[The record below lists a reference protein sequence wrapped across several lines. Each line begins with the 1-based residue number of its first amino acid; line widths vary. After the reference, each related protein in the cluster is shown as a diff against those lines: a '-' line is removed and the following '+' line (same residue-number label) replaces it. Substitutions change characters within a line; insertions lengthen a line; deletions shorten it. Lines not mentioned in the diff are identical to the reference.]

1 MTSRNR
7 NIVTASRGD
16 TPRARQ
22 SSGDNPR
29 TSRQSSGSTPRTTRQ
44 SSGQPRSRSS
54 VRRQGRPRTVEDS
67 NEDAAFI
74 EQLQAW
80 AQETS
85 RKQLTDLESEFERLQ
100 SQPRPEPSAEFAR
113 NPTLNRYR
121 DVICVENNRVALS
134 NGRYIHANWID
145 SHGDRRYICTQGP
158 LPQTVGDFWEM
169 VLQEKVEA
177 VVMLCD
183 TIELNRPKC
192 HQYWPKDNTPESQI
206 TSRDDNIRV
215 RFVDTEALDDNH
227 LIRTRL
233 QVTSDNPK
241 RQANVRHFHWRRW
254 PDRGVPMNHLAALRL
269 LFYIGKYKPIVVH
282 CSAGIGRTGTIVM
295 IYLAQNTLRG
305 GHRLDFYE
313 LVAELRRQRAGSVQT
328 LDQYL
333 YIYSVFL
340 RYVIKNKKH
349 VSALKFLIFPSRYA
363 KNKADAGKINVDVE
377 AVERLVQAISRRI
390 YKPTRR

>member
-1 MTSRNR
+1 MTSRDR

-16 TPRARQ
+16 NPRTTRQ

-29 TSRQSSGSTPRTTRQ
+29 TTRQSSGSTPRTTRQ
-44 SSGQPRSRSS
+44 SSGQNRGSERRRSGS
-54 VRRQGRPRTVEDS
+54 RRQQGGPDRPRTVEDS
-67 NEDAAFI
+67 NEEAVFL

-85 RKQLTDLESEFERLQ
+85 RKQLTDLEAEFERLQ

-113 NPTLNRYR
+113 NPTMNRYR
-121 DVICVENNRVALS
+121 DVICVENNRVALT

-192 HQYWPKDNTPESQI
+192 HQYWPKDNSPESAI
-206 TSRDDNIRV
+206 TSRDGNIRV

-295 IYLAQNTLRG
+295 IYLAQNTLRAG
-305 GHRLDFYE
+305 QRLDFYE

-340 RYVIKNKKH
+340 RY
-349 VSALKFLIFPSRYA
+349 A
-363 KNKADAGKINVDVE
+363 KNKADANKIKVDVE
-377 AVERLVQAISRRI
+377 AIDRLVQAISKRI

>member
-1 MTSRNR
+1 MTSRNNR
-7 NIVTASRGD
+7 NIVTAARGD
-16 TPRARQ
+16 TPRGR
-22 SSGDNPR
+22 S
-29 TSRQSSGSTPRTTRQ
+29 SSGSTPRTTRQ
-44 SSGQPRSRSS
+44 SAGQRGSSERRRPQSRAGTT
-54 VRRQGRPRTVEDS
+54 RQQGRPPPDRPKTVEDS

-100 SQPRPEPSAEFAR
+100 SQPRPEPSEEFAR

-121 DVICVENNRVALS
+121 DVICVENNRVALT

-145 SHGDRRYICTQGP
+145 SQGDRRYICTQGP

-183 TIELNRPKC
+183 TVELNRPKC
-192 HQYWPKDNTPESQI
+192 HQYWPKDNTPESAI
-206 TSRDDNIRV
+206 TSRDGNIRV

-295 IYLAQNTLRG
+295 IYLAQNTLRSG
-305 GHRLDFYE
+305 QRLDFYE
-313 LVAELRRQRAGSVQT
+313 LVADLRRQRAGSVQT

-340 RYVIKNKKH
+340 RY
-349 VSALKFLIFPSRYA
+349 A
-363 KNKADAGKINVDVE
+363 KNKADAGRFKVDTE
-377 AVERLVQAISRRI
+377 AIDKLIQAISKRI
-390 YKPTRR
+390 YKQTKR